1 MTRTSSSVGTA
12 VITSDKSFKAIWRI
26 T

>member
-12 VITSDKSFKAIWRI
+12 VVTSDKSFKAIWRI